1 MNAVLVRH
9 EIDWLAPA
17 PLWGMSGVRP
27 DAPVVVRFRGDDFM
41 DRFTQLLDKPTPDRA
56 AKLLAAGV
64 GVTGDGMAAGV
75 LYQPL
80 HGCYALVC
88 ASLTCRLPGRP
99 EKAVAPAAGESV
111 GFVLRRIED
120 GAEEAWVPGEDGR
133 GEWKPADDPEPL
145 DGEEVLP
152 LFPVRADDDPPRRV
166 WAGLVPTT
174 SRETF
179 EQPLTPPPPPDR
191 RLFRPKLDPG
201 PEQRYVVRCVYR
213 RDGCPP
219 DVSEASAAFAVAP
232 LYDPDAPARTIRI
245 PMPIDTSPQ
254 SWGKLKK
261 NVGFLL
267 SKSLNKQAGA
277 FTGKFKDIDDGK
289 KSPGEPAEGVE
300 EICTFALPII
310 TLCAMIVLFVFLV
323 ALNFVFFWLPFLK
336 ICLPLPKKEGGP

>member
-1 MNAVLVRH
+1 MNAVLARH
-9 EIDWLAPA
+9 EVDWLAPA
-17 PLWGMSGVRP
+17 PLWGAAGVSP
-27 DAPVVVRFRGDDFM
+27 AAPAVLRFRGDDFM
-41 DRFTQLLDKPTPDRA
+41 DRLTQLLDKPGPDRA
-56 AKLLAAGV
+56 AKLLAAGAEAAA
-64 GVTGDGMAAGV
+64 DGMAAGV

-99 EKAVAPAAGESV
+99 EKAVAPAASDSV
-111 GFVLRRIED
+111 GFVLRRIEG
-120 GAEEAWVPGEDGR
+120 GAEQAWVPGDEGH
-133 GEWKPADDPEPL
+133 GEWVAPEPG

-152 LFPVRADDDPPRRV
+152 LFPVRAGGDPPRRV

-174 SRETF
+174 SRETY
-179 EQPLTPPPPPDR
+179 PDGPDAV
-191 RLFRPKLDPG
+191 LRPKLEADLG
-201 PEQRYVVRCVYR
+201 RKYVVRCVYL

-219 DVSEASAAFAVAP
+219 EVSGPSAAFAVAP

-245 PMPIDTSPQ
+245 PMPIDTSVAGLQ
-254 SWGKLKK
+254 KLKK

-300 EICTFALPII
+300 EICSFALPII

-336 ICLPLPKKEGGP
+336 ICLPLPKKGGGP